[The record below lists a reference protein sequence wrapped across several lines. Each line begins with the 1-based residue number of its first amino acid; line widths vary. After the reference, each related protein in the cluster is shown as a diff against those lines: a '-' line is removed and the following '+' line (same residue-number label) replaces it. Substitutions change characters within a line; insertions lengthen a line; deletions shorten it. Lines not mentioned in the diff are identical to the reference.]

1 MADLGKVV
9 YLSEAQ
15 KETLF
20 TQGSITVDGVTIM
33 YSDNDLYVTP
43 SAIDL
48 APVAQSS
55 NLITSGGVYAAL
67 EDKVSTSDYT
77 PIAKTIDMTQAV
89 GKDANGQLWTGGLP
103 SVSAADNGKVLTVV
117 DGIWAAV

>member
-20 TQGSITVDGVTIM
+20 TQGSITVGGTTIT

-55 NLITSGGVYAAL
+55 NLVTSGGVYTAL
-67 EDKVSTSDYT
+67 EEKAPLASPALTGTPTAPTPTSISGSTQ
-77 PIAKTIDMTQAV
+77 IATKKYVD
-89 GKDANGQLWTGGLP
+89 DASISITYNSTTNTLEIL
-103 SVSAADNGKVLTVV
+103 
-117 DGIWAAV
+117 

>member
-20 TQGSITVDGVTIM
+20 TQGSITVGGTTIT

-43 SAIDL
+43 SAIDT
-48 APVAQSS
+48 APTASS
-55 NLITSGGVYAAL
+55 DNLVTSGGVYTALWEKAPLTSPALTGTPTAPTPTGTSGDTQIATKAYVDAASISITYNTTTSTL
-67 EDKVSTSDYT
+67 EIS
-77 PIAKTIDMTQAV
+77 
-89 GKDANGQLWTGGLP
+89 
-103 SVSAADNGKVLTVV
+103 
-117 DGIWAAV
+117 